1 MSLEAFDPKHVRIYS
16 NIIQI
21 QDPNTRVQMI
31 QTCLNSIEYIQSSK
45 RAGIY
50 SYLLSYVTAIQ
61 NGQKPVA
68 LPGEKIAQQQH
79 SQTSHASQAS
89 HFSQAQISHNAGGKP
104 VPRNMMSINQ
114 IVQYQ
119 EQAPKPS
126 WQQITNTPKQK
137 VLNYFSSCLEVL
149 GIEEEVALTE
159 ESLKKAYKK
168 AAIKAHPDKGGTE
181 ERFEAITRAYAYL
194 SEILKRVQGGGRGSG
209 GGAGNGMEKLES
221 PGEVMNFRQKQ
232 AEELKHAEPVRLN
245 PKNLNMT
252 VFNDIFEKTHMPDP
266 DSDGYGDWLKSAGN
280 EIENSGPKF
289 GGKFN
294 RDVFNSMFQEDARKK
309 AAAANGGNM
318 NTALMLHPDEMALT
332 PSMGIE
338 IGRDR
343 PSEYTASATESMK
356 RGGMVFTDLRSAYT
370 KDSTFTQNVANVRV
384 EDRDMKTYQA
394 QRKNAPVPLSDYE
407 REQLYASENALKQR
421 EQQRQLRKAHQDVI
435 ENQYFERMKQLVITD
450 K

>member
-1 MSLEAFDPKHVRIYS
+1 LLSVMGNQVSLEAFDPKHVRIYS
-16 NIIQI
+16 NLIQI

-31 QTCLNSIEYIQSSK
+31 QTCLNSIEYIQSAK
-45 RAGIY
+45 RAGVY
-50 SYLLSYVTAIQ
+50 SYLLSYVTAVQ
-61 NGQKPVA
+61 NRQNPVA
-68 LPGEKIAQQQH
+68 LPGEKVV
-79 SQTSHASQAS
+79 QAS
-89 HFSQAQISHNAGGKP
+89 RVSHVQVSQNTGGMS

-119 EQAPKPS
+119 EPPAKPS
-126 WQQITNTPKQK
+126 WQQITSTPKQK

-209 GGAGNGMEKLES
+209 GSGGNGTEKLES
-221 PGEVMNFRQKQ
+221 PSEVMNFRQKQ

-266 DSDGYGDWLKSAGN
+266 DSDGYGDWLKSSGN
-280 EIENSGPKF
+280 ESESSGPKF

-421 EQQRQLRKAHQDVI
+421 EQQRQLRKAQQDVI

>member
-1 MSLEAFDPKHVRIYS
+1 MGNQVSLEAFDPKHVRIYS

-21 QDPNTRVQMI
+21 QDSNTRVQMI
-31 QTCLNSIEYIQSSK
+31 QTCLNSIEYIQSAK
-45 RAGIY
+45 RAGVY
-50 SYLLSYVTAIQ
+50 SYLLGYVTAIQ
-61 NGQKPVA
+61 NRQSPMA
-68 LPGEKIAQQQH
+68 LPGEKVVQASRI
-79 SQTSHASQAS
+79 SHAQVSQ
-89 HFSQAQISHNAGGKP
+89 NTGGMS

-119 EQAPKPS
+119 EPTPKPS
-126 WQQITNTPKQK
+126 WQQITSTPKQK

-209 GGAGNGMEKLES
+209 GSGGGGSGMEKLES

-245 PKNLNMT
+245 PKNLNMN

-280 EIENSGPKF
+280 ESDSSGPKF

-294 RDVFNSMFQEDARKK
+294 RDVFNNMFQEDARKK
-309 AAAANGGNM
+309 AAGGNM

-421 EQQRQLRKAHQDVI
+421 EQQRQLRKANQDVI